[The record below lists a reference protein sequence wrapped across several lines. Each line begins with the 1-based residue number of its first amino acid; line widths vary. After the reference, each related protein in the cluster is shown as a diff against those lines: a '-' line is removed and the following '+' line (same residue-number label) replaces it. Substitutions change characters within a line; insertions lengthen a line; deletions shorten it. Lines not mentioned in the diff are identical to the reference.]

1 MTFMLLEHSPRPL
14 KLRGNKIT
22 AATVIP
28 LSKERLSAGDCVG
41 TKSGLIIKLISSS
54 GHLTPGPEARDAF
67 YLSDVTPA
75 TLDEAAASAQDGEV
89 FVPIHGT
96 WRIHQLQ
103 ADGIKPLHWPD
114 SLDGYWITVSF
125 VQNHLVRGC
134 GWLRKTAT
142 TGEMILVNGE
152 LNYGRPLTIT
162 AMKTLRKATVECECR
177 DFAFVE
183 VNSISTSNE
192 VL

>member
-28 LSKERLSAGDCVG
+28 LSKERLAACDYVG
-41 TKSGLIIKLISSS
+41 TKSGLTMKLINCGGYISAA
-54 GHLTPGPEARDAF
+54 PEAKDAF

-75 TLDEAAASAQDGEV
+75 TLDEAASGAQDGEV

-96 WRIHQLQ
+96 WRIHRLQ
-103 ADGIKPLHWPD
+103 AAGIKPLHWPD
-114 SLDGYWITVSF
+114 SLDSYWITVSF

-134 GWLRKTAT
+134 GWLRQTGT

-152 LNYGRPLTIT
+152 LDYGRPLTIT

-177 DFAFVE
+177 DFALVE
-183 VNSISTSNE
+183 VNSIST
-192 VL
+192 